1 MALWA
6 NKLQEYLGD
15 WGNLLGHQKAAHRML
30 LELYSLDTV
39 VGNEMQRAI
48 LSWYS
53 HFDVSAGL
61 MYRYET
67 MLSPEWF
74 MASKNFYE
82 CQSKTYPE
90 NMDYKIEYLIASY
103 RAMVSHMTLL
113 LAKVSRGDISLGDFM
128 VDNIQVSTRIAAW
141 KQHLDD
147 LCTEARRTVGS
158 FIIQSLPHGEEV
170 IDPYMP
176 GGFYKEG
183 LWTLNL
189 LLMDGYAIDMVHRY
203 HAALMLQ
210 QPPPPELGQLALET
224 CSLFEALDSF
234 WPDAPPGAVISAQ
247 GVIGIAASFLP
258 KENGYTMWCRR
269 KLAKIES
276 MG

>member
-1 MALWA
+1 
-6 NKLQEYLGD
+6 
-15 WGNLLGHQKAAHRML
+15 ML
-30 LELYSLDTV
+30 LELYSVDSIM
-39 VGNEMQRAI
+39 GNEMQRAI

-61 MYRYET
+61 MYRHET

-74 MASKNFYE
+74 MASENFHE
-82 CQSKTYPE
+82 RQSKRYGG
-90 NMDYKIEYLIASY
+90 NMDYQIEYLIASY
-103 RAMVSHMTLL
+103 RVMVSDMTLL
-113 LAKVSRGDISLGDFM
+113 FAKVSRGDINIGDFM

-141 KQHLDD
+141 KQHLDV
-147 LCTEARRTVGS
+147 LCTEARTTVGS
-158 FIIQSLPHGEEV
+158 FTIQTMPHREEI
-170 IDPYMP
+170 IDPHMP

-203 HAALMLQ
+203 HGALMLQ
-210 QPPPPELGQLALET
+210 QLPPPELAQLALET

-247 GVIGIAASFLP
+247 AVIGIAASFLP
-258 KENGYTMWCRR
+258 KDDGYTMWCRR